1 MKVGLVTVYNG
12 YNYGSKLQAFAL
24 QNVLQKKLGVDV
36 EIIAYNRSKDYRP
49 WTVFRKI
56 VRKIERHIEKDTK
69 RTNNPYA
76 GSVSIRKKAFDE
88 FDINYNLTTPIS
100 GYNNLKKIVPN
111 FDLFICGSD
120 QVWSPD
126 LIVTDFYTLYF
137 VGKLKK
143 TIAYAAS
150 FGIDKI
156 PFAKRK
162 SYKAFLNK
170 IDYISVREKNGCELV
185 KQLTGKDATWVLDP
199 TLILDYNEWR
209 ALVSEKNSVFP
220 VEKKYIFCYFL
231 GENQSHRDFAEKL
244 SKKTGYDII
253 SLPYIRGYNKADEEM
268 NGEKLYNINPLQF
281 VSLIANA
288 EYICTDSFHGTVF
301 SIIFEKQ
308 FFTLK
313 RYSDQNKVSTNSRIT
328 SLLNMVGLSNR
339 LVTSNIDIEQI
350 KEISKDDYS
359 TVCLKLEEE
368 RRHSLDF
375 LELAINE

>member
-1 MKVGLVTVYNG
+1 M
-12 YNYGSKLQAFAL
+12 
-24 QNVLQKKLGVDV
+24 
-36 EIIAYNRSKDYRP
+36 
-49 WTVFRKI
+49 
-56 VRKIERHIEKDTK
+56 
-69 RTNNPYA
+69 
-76 GSVSIRKKAFDE
+76 
-88 FDINYNLTTPIS
+88 
-100 GYNNLKKIVPN
+100 
-111 FDLFICGSD
+111 
-120 QVWSPD
+120 
-126 LIVTDFYTLYF
+126 
-137 VGKLKK
+137 
-143 TIAYAAS
+143 
-150 FGIDKI
+150 
-156 PFAKRK
+156 
-162 SYKAFLNK
+162 
-170 IDYISVREKNGCELV
+170 
-185 KQLTGKDATWVLDP
+185 LDP

-231 GENQSHRDFAEKL
+231 GENQSHRDFAENL

-328 SLLNMVGLSNR
+328 SLLNMAGLSNR
-339 LVTSNIDIEQI
+339 LVASNIDIEQI
-350 KEISKDDYS
+350 KEISKNDYS
-359 TVCLKLEEE
+359 SVRLKLEEE